1 MLKPKTASLTPAQPH
16 YPPDLPAH
24 ASTMPT
30 PPLRFL
36 KNGQVVT
43 LHGIT
48 PDRTLLQVL
57 RDDLHCS
64 ATEEGCGEGDCGA
77 CTVVLAEPTP
87 DGSALRY
94 QSINAFIRLA
104 HSIDGMALWTAQ
116 DLPGKSLHPVQQAM
130 VQCHGSQCGFCTP
143 GFVMS
148 LFGLYQ
154 NHTVQGA
161 AISRTQA
168 SQALSGNLCRCT
180 GYRPILDAA
189 LTMQS
194 APVQNLDEADLLS
207 KLQLLAQARR
217 AQEAY
222 LAINSNYLAPRTL
235 TQLLNAR
242 ARHPEAQL
250 VAGCTDVGLWVT
262 KQHRPLNRVI
272 DLTRVAELRRVEQ
285 YPKHMAI
292 GAAVSLTDAFAA
304 LVADR
309 PELAEFA
316 HRFAGL
322 PVRNSGTLGGNV
334 ANGSPIGDS
343 MPLLIALRAS
353 VVLMRQHGARQAH
366 RELALEDLYTGYHQN
381 AIAPDEVLAWIKVPK
396 AAATQRRPGVT
407 GAASDICRVY
417 KISKRFEDDISA
429 VCLAIHL
436 RIDRGQVT
444 QASIGV
450 GGVAATPARAR
461 QTEAALHMQKWN
473 AATVERA
480 MATLRAEFS
489 PLTDLRASAAY
500 RTEVLGALLERLWR
514 ESQGQ
519 ATDVR
524 SLAPTVT
531 SAAAAAPSATGARP

>member
-36 KNGQVVT
+36 KNGHVVT
-43 LHGIT
+43 LHGVA
-48 PDRTLLQVL
+48 PERTLLQLL
-57 RDDLHCS
+57 REDLHCLD
-64 ATEEGCGEGDCGA
+64 AKEGCGEGDCGA

-94 QSINAFIRLA
+94 HSINACIRLA

-116 DLPGKSLHPVQQAM
+116 DLPGKSLHPVQEAM

-154 NHTVQGA
+154 NHTVRGE
-161 AISRTQA
+161 AISREQA

-180 GYRPILDAA
+180 GYRPILDATQA
-189 LTMQS
+189 MQTG
-194 APVQNLDEADLLS
+194 PVQNVDEADVLS
-207 KLQLLAQARR
+207 KLELLAQARR

-235 TQLLNAR
+235 AQLLSAR

-262 KQHRPLNRVI
+262 KQHRAFSKVI

-396 AAATQRRPGVT
+396 AAAMQRIGSQALARQGTQ
-407 GAASDICRVY
+407 DICRAY
-417 KISKRFEDDISA
+417 KVSKRFEDDISS
-429 VCLAIHL
+429 VCLALHVQL
-436 RIDRGQVT
+436 LNGQVT

-461 QTEAALHMQKWN
+461 QTEAALRQQPWN

-480 MATLRAEFS
+480 MAMLHAEFT
-489 PLTDLRASAAY
+489 PLSDLRASATY
-500 RTEVLGALLERLWR
+500 RTEVLGTLLQRVWL

-519 ATDVR
+519 ATDLR
-524 SLAPTVT
+524 TLTPTSATAPT
-531 SAAAAAPSATGARP
+531 GAEV